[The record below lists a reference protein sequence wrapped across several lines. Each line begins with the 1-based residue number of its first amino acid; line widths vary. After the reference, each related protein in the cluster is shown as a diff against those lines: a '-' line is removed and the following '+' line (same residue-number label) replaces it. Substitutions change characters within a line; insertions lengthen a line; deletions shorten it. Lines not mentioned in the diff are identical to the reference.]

1 MNTITLSEENIVG
14 KHITYY
20 LSSAT
25 KQDCDKIEAITVR
38 DLANSE
44 LRKLVNN
51 ENAILIAVGDGMKL
65 PAHKIEPILGKISNG
80 DYRCYDVPLEQQMKT
95 SKVVKLC
102 EAPDTCWQSAL
113 RRIGY
118 REASGLRTPAY
129 YTAYAF
135 IWKVVN

>member
-1 MNTITLSEENIVG
+1 MNTIILSEEIIVG

-20 LSSAT
+20 ASSST
-25 KQDCDKIEAITVR
+25 KQDCDRIESIATR

-65 PAHKIEPILGKISNG
+65 SAYKIEPILDKLPNG
-80 DYRCYDVPLEQQMKT
+80 DFRCYDVPLEQQIK
-95 SKVVKLC
+95 SSNLVKLC

-118 REASGLRTPAY
+118 REVSGLRTPAY
-129 YTAYAF
+129 YTAYTF
-135 IWKVVN
+135 IWKIVN